1 MTGRAIGRLLAVLA
15 SAAARL
21 AAPGNSSVAK
31 HDSPLHVASCS
42 QRLFELLGNPSYDG
56 FTECVDKKLNS
67 SSHWLGPTAGAYAQ
81 CWCTWNMSAFVS
93 AQGCEKH
100 GNWNWLTE
108 VQCGVNCSDGAALQ
122 CRKSCPLFCFE
133 GGPGL
138 PGCECRDECIKL
150 VGCMAS
156 SKGSNASK
164 DLPDVNSSEA
174 PVQCEAE
181 QMRQSKEM
189 KAFGDCALANVTY
202 GNRWR
207 SLTQT
212 YQCLCSGH
220 LQQELHSQNCCGS
233 SNQSR
238 PFCEAN
244 CSVDCSTPE
253 ALQCSQQ
260 CSLMCEGAK
269 ASQECND
276 QCLQSTG
283 HCNHYKVCPV
293 ATPKFSYVCDDGHAP
308 SSNGCCKGVFD
319 NDRCP
324 LLCEVQWKTNAWSA
338 TPSEARCECGGCPRS
353 LEESRKLMNE
363 TLLAVFERD
372 ATKQLIFILMTRGLN
387 SLTPEMR
394 GLFAMQMEAVQ
405 SEIARYD
412 GKGLLNW
419 KLVHSL
425 RVISSFYFQKLSQ
438 AADAEV
444 ETLKSSAAGTGMI
457 WFALISCLCV
467 ISTIIIG
474 CIISK
479 SLALQRRTQP
489 VVTPPTDTLVV
500 GRPISSKDPPPEDA
514 VQGVLVAEAAASR

>member
-1 MTGRAIGRLLAVLA
+1 MQC
-15 SAAARL
+15 AA
-21 AAPGNSSVAK
+21 
-31 HDSPLHVASCS
+31 
-42 QRLFELLGNPSYDG
+42 E
-56 FTECVDKKLNS
+56 T
-67 SSHWLGPTAGAYAQ
+67 
-81 CWCTWNMSAFVS
+81 
-93 AQGCEKH
+93 
-100 GNWNWLTE
+100 
-108 VQCGVNCSDGAALQ
+108 
-122 CRKSCPLFCFE
+122 
-133 GGPGL
+133 
-138 PGCECRDECIKL
+138 
-150 VGCMAS
+150 
-156 SKGSNASK
+156 
-164 DLPDVNSSEA
+164 
-174 PVQCEAE
+174 
-181 QMRQSKEM
+181 MRRSKEM
-189 KAFGDCALANVTY
+189 KAFDDCALANVTY
-202 GNRWR
+202 GNGWR
-207 SLTQT
+207 SLSET

-220 LQQELHSQNCCGS
+220 LQQELHSQNCCSSGS
-233 SNQSR
+233 SSSNHSR

-260 CSLMCEGAK
+260 CSLMCEGTK

-283 HCNHYKVCPV
+283 HCNQYKVCPV
-293 ATPKFSYVCDDGHAP
+293 ATPKFSYVCDDGKAP

-324 LLCEVQWKTNAWSA
+324 LLCDVQWKTSSAWSA
-338 TPSEARCECGGCPRS
+338 SAPSASSSRCECGGCPRS
-353 LEESRKLMNE
+353 VEESRKLMNE

-372 ATKQLIFILMTRGLN
+372 ATKQLIFILMTRGLTQ
-387 SLTPEMR
+387 LTSEMR
-394 GLFAMQMEAVQ
+394 GLFAMQMEVVR

-444 ETLKSSAAGTGMI
+444 ETLRTSSGAGTGMI

-489 VVTPPTDTLVV
+489 VGPVVTPPTDTLVV
-500 GRPISSKDPPPEDA
+500 GRPISSKDPPPEHA